1 MSNYQSPVR
10 VVNRVHI
17 IPNAPRLR
25 RNNIVTAA
33 DLFWLVEL
41 IRRTRTMYIPPAPA
55 PRPELVPGL
64 CAEIE
69 GGDCCVCLEDVGRT
83 CVRRF
88 GCGHETCM
96 SCYTHIYGTTA
107 RCPLCRAEIK
117 QVMRAPEKK
126 IIRVHKKKWCCIC
139 MYFVFVIVIV
149 FCNNFN

>member
-1 MSNYQSPVR
+1 MSNYQSPLR
-10 VVNRVHI
+10 VVNRVYI

-25 RNNIVTAA
+25 RNTVVTAA
-33 DLFWLVEL
+33 ADLSWLVEL
-41 IRRTRTMYIPPAPA
+41 IRTRTMYIPPAPALPPA

-69 GGDCCVCLEDVGRT
+69 GGDCCVCLEEVDRT

-96 SCYTHIYGTTA
+96 SCYSHIYGTTA

-117 QVMRAPEKK
+117 QIMRAPEKK
-126 IIRVHKKKWCCIC
+126 IIRVHKKK
-139 MYFVFVIVIV
+139 
-149 FCNNFN
+149 